1 MFIVRWDGDP
11 PQDRQEWVQIVREVL
26 LGASG
31 SYTIRFYPSE
41 AGWKFELDWREDL
54 GTVDQDMVA
63 NTPGSVKFNLHET
76 LKQKGKPVAP
86 DWKD

>member
-1 MFIVRWDGDP
+1 
-11 PQDRQEWVQIVREVL
+11 
-26 LGASG
+26 
-31 SYTIRFYPSE
+31 
-41 AGWKFELDWREDL
+41 
-54 GTVDQDMVA
+54 MVA